1 MKKSQLIIR
10 LLLAVFI
17 IPLALALLVNA
28 LGFAAPGTVGGITML
43 LGVGYFI
50 YWVKANRKA
59 DDHNNEQPTA
69 GAP

>member
-1 MKKSQLIIR
+1 MDKKQLIIR

-43 LGVGYFI
+43 LGVAYFI
-50 YWVKANRKA
+50 YWAKTNRKT